1 MQKEQNQPTI
11 RRRTGGRSARITEA
25 VTEALLALLVSKGPA
40 GLTMAD
46 IAERSGVHPTTLY
59 RRWQSVERLVLEV
72 ALAAAEREVPVP
84 DFGSLRQDLE
94 AMFIRLG
101 RQITSPLGR
110 SLLLLSIG
118 QGPSESAD
126 AFWRQRIEAMAVI
139 LTRAEARGE
148 IRLHDQA
155 TALLSRIL
163 AELYMQHFIL
173 GKPWTDDRLAA
184 PLADHALQILGRS
197 G

>member
-1 MQKEQNQPTI
+1 MQKDQNQSTI

-25 VTEALLALLVSKGPA
+25 VTEALLTLLVSKGPA

-126 AFWRQRIEAMAVI
+126 AFWRQRIETMAVI

-173 GKPWTDDRLAA
+173 GKAWTDDRLAA
-184 PLADHALQILGRS
+184 PLADHALQILGR
-197 G
+197 

>member
-1 MQKEQNQPTI
+1 
-11 RRRTGGRSARITEA
+11 
-25 VTEALLALLVSKGPA
+25 
-40 GLTMAD
+40 MAD

-126 AFWRQRIEAMAVI
+126 AFWRQRIETMAVI

-173 GKPWTDDRLAA
+173 GKAWTDDRLAA
-184 PLADHALQILGRS
+184 PLADHALQILGR
-197 G
+197 